1 MEKLSFTEE
10 IQTNR
15 LILRKR
21 KATKKYAEKL
31 STLIKENQNFLKQ
44 WMSFAVN
51 PLSTEEQ
58 YKSLLKNDEL
68 WEKMENAGYLI
79 FDKSDN
85 LIGASNVSFIDYDVE
100 SAEIGYWLGKQ
111 FTKKGYATETVL
123 ALEDEFFNRGLER
136 MEIRCDQLNIDSI
149 KVALRCGYTQEGI
162 LRQNDWNASHDK
174 RIDTVIFSKL
184 KSEWK
189 QNR

>member
-174 RIDTVIFSKL
+174 RIDTVIFFKL
-184 KSEWK
+184 KSKWM